1 MSAEIQGSVVF
12 ANCVVKKVTITITFC
27 CDNLLR
33 SKFMP
38 LEKPGNLC
46 EFFSYFVATVYTY
59 ISGYGFDCR
68 PKGH

>member
-1 MSAEIQGSVVF
+1 
-12 ANCVVKKVTITITFC
+12 
-27 CDNLLR
+27 
-33 SKFMP
+33 MP
-38 LEKPGNLC
+38 LEKPGNLW